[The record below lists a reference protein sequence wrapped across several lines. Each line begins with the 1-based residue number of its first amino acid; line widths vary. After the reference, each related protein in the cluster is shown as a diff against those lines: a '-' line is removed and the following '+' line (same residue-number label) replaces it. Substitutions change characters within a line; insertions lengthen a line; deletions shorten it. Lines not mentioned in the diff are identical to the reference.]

1 MSRSWPS
8 DRTATWARRSSPPR
22 GRAHAPR
29 NTAKS
34 RDDVFEEVSGH
45 FSRSELVELTMVI
58 TYFNMRNRFQD
69 SLRIPLEAQESID
82 RAKDSRRQDAGDL
95 VRYLSGLVESW
106 PRTFP
111 GPAE

>member
-1 MSRSWPS
+1 MDSPLLSPREK
-8 DRTATWARRSSPPR
+8 AAVLWA
-22 GRAHAPR
+22 GHVTR

-34 RDDVFEEVSGH
+34 RDDVFAEVSRR
-45 FSRSELVELTMVI
+45 FSRPELVELTMVI